1 MKIVI
6 TGTTQGIGK
15 AIALKFLQLGHNVI
29 GIDKQPSSITDK
41 NYTHYKADV
50 FSDVL
55 PEICDVEI
63 LVNNAGEQDGGRDI
77 DVNLK
82 GAIKVT
88 EKYAVQP
95 KIKSV
100 VFIASASAR
109 SGAEFPEYVASKGGL
124 VAYMKNVA
132 LRIAKYSATCNSLS
146 PGGVITPLND
156 HVMND
161 PSLWQQIM
169 AETPLKKWATAE
181 EIAEWTYFV
190 TVINKSMTAEDI
202 LIDNGEYANARFI
215 W

>member
-95 KIKSV
+95 KIK
-100 VFIASASAR
+100 ALYLLLPLR
-109 SGAEFPEYVASKGGL
+109 QGAERNFPNTLQAKAVW
-124 VAYMKNVA
+124 
-132 LRIAKYSATCNSLS
+132 LRI
-146 PGGVITPLND
+146 
-156 HVMND
+156 
-161 PSLWQQIM
+161 
-169 AETPLKKWATAE
+169 
-181 EIAEWTYFV
+181 
-190 TVINKSMTAEDI
+190 
-202 LIDNGEYANARFI
+202 
-215 W
+215 